1 MTIVVICGVKEVV
14 DLAENIMGLIESGAV
29 RVVLSRQTHLI
40 ITVSEDR
47 VHQM

>member
-14 DLAENIMGLIESGAV
+14 DLVENIMGLISGAV